1 MSEKALKFNNIM
13 FNKKEFYKSKE
24 AIDLLS
30 VNVDQIVLSDKLN
43 IITKVLSI
51 SLITYKVKLLN
62 HYALFYLK

>member
-13 FNKKEFYKSKE
+13 FNKKELYKSKE

-30 VNVDQIVLSDKLN
+30 VNVDQTVLSDKLN

-51 SLITYKVKLLN
+51 SLITCKVKLLN
-62 HYALFYLK
+62 HYALFYFK

>member
-30 VNVDQIVLSDKLN
+30 VNVDEIVLSDKLN
-43 IITKVLSI
+43 MITKVLSI

>member
-13 FNKKEFYKSKE
+13 FNKKEFYKFKE

-30 VNVDQIVLSDKLN
+30 VNVDEIVLSDKLN
-43 IITKVLSI
+43 MITKVLSI